1 MAGAEDCSSLVDD
14 EITSKISDNN
24 EKHFLPI
31 LEDVAEWISKMFDQN
46 INTENFLDILD
57 DGYLLCQLAE
67 KIQYTSEVYCRQN
80 EKKLVDKNIQG
91 PLPPFQKKV
100 HKGAKK
106 MSFQARDNA
115 ANFIRYL

>member
-1 MAGAEDCSSLVDD
+1 MASEDCSSSIDD

-46 INTENFLDILD
+46 INVDNFLDILD
-57 DGYLLCQLAE
+57 DGYLLCQLAD
-67 KIQYTSEVYCRQN
+67 KIQNTSEAYCMQN
-80 EKKLVDKNIQG
+80 EKKLVDKNVQG
-91 PLPPFQKKV
+91 PLPPFKNKV

-115 ANFIRYL
+115 ANFIRYF